1 MEINSR
7 YCELSTYAASSGY
20 NSSTASSSLNYIDV
34 ENLTAVIDNQC
45 ELIVDN
51 NNNNINSSESS
62 KIDQESKPIITTVI
76 ITITLVKKEQVQ
88 ILSLSS

>member
-51 NNNNINSSESS
+51 NNNKNSSESS
-62 KIDQESKPIITTVI
+62 EIDKESKPIITTVI

-88 ILSLSS
+88 IFSLSS

>member
-51 NNNNINSSESS
+51 NNNKNSSESS
-62 KIDQESKPIITTVI
+62 EIDKESKPLITTVI

>member
-51 NNNNINSSESS
+51 NNNKNSSESS
-62 KIDQESKPIITTVI
+62 EIDQESKPIITTVI

>member
-34 ENLTAVIDNQC
+34 ENLTAVIDNNQC

-51 NNNNINSSESS
+51 NNNNSSESS
-62 KIDQESKPIITTVI
+62 DIDLVSKPIITTVI
-76 ITITLVKKEQVQ
+76 ITITLVKREQV
-88 ILSLSS
+88 

>member
-51 NNNNINSSESS
+51 NNKNSSESS
-62 KIDQESKPIITTVI
+62 EIDQESKPIITTVI

>member
-45 ELIVDN
+45 DLIVDKN
-51 NNNNINSSESS
+51 NNNNSSESS
-62 KIDQESKPIITTVI
+62 DIDLESKPIKTTVI
-76 ITITLVKKEQVQ
+76 ITITLVKKEQV
-88 ILSLSS
+88 

>member
-51 NNNNINSSESS
+51 NNNKNSSESS
-62 KIDQESKPIITTVI
+62 EIDKELKPLITTVI